1 MQRSI
6 IRFFFPAMLLAAA
19 CGAAVWTWTLAQ
31 HVVRVE
37 QAGAQTSLQIDR
49 LQTLLDE
56 VADQD
61 LIHVGWGRLDKTT
74 IEQISGVLQRIT
86 SGTSSLLAQSLAG
99 DAAAGYAVATASAA
113 IAEIDGRAREN
124 ARVGLDLMA
133 ADLLLTETHQS
144 RRALQQDLRA
154 LRTAEAAAV
163 AAARSTDVKRGWA
176 ALAVLALLCA
186 WALIRWSRAPAV
198 AAAAEAP
205 AVEFP
210 DSIRTSAGEAPQPPS
225 GWPADLVA
233 VADLCTAIGRT
244 TREAELE
251 GLLERAGTLL
261 GASGIVI
268 WMAAG
273 EELFAA
279 AVHGYDL
286 RRLSQLGPIGS
297 GSANATA
304 EAWRSSQLQTVT
316 GDATSRGAVVA
327 PMLGQDRCIGVLA
340 VEVAAGREADTA
352 TQAVATLIAAQL
364 AAILTA
370 WPAGSSVPPA
380 DVLPF
385 ERAAGGAT

>member
-6 IRFFFPAMLLAAA
+6 IRFFFPAVLLGAA

-31 HVVRVE
+31 HVARVE
-37 QAGAQTSLQIDR
+37 HAGTQTSLRIDQ
-49 LQTLLDE
+49 LHTLLDE
-56 VADQD
+56 VADQE
-61 LIHVGWGRLDKTT
+61 LIYVRWGRLDTTT
-74 IEQISGVLQRIT
+74 IEQISGVLQKIT
-86 SGTSSLLAQSLAG
+86 SGSSSVLAQSLAG
-99 DAAAGYAVATASAA
+99 ETAAANAVATGSAA
-113 IAEIDGRAREN
+113 IAEINGRAREN
-124 ARVGLDLMA
+124 ALAGLDLMA
-133 ADLLLTETHQS
+133 ADLLVTETHQS
-144 RRALQQDLRA
+144 RRALQHDLRA
-154 LRTAEAAAV
+154 LRTAEAGAV
-163 AAARSTDVKRGWA
+163 AAVRSTDMKRAWA
-176 ALAVLALLCA
+176 ALAVVALLCA

-198 AAAAEAP
+198 AALSEVP
-205 AVEFP
+205 AVAIP
-210 DSIRTSAGEAPQPPS
+210 VSSRAPPTEAPQPPPA
-225 GWPADLVA
+225 WPADLVA

-244 TREAELE
+244 AGEAELE

-273 EELFAA
+273 DELFAA
-279 AVHGYDL
+279 AVHGYD
-286 RRLSQLGPIGS
+286 RTRQLGPIGY

-304 EAWRSSQLQTVT
+304 EAWRSNQLQTVT

-340 VEVAAGREADTA
+340 VEIAAGREADTA

-370 WPAGSSVPPA
+370 WPAGSSAPPA

-385 ERAAGGAT
+385 ERAAGGVT